1 MMDLEQ
7 EQKSLELE
15 IKTLESQVVP
25 LQQQIKEKQ
34 ERLSHILALRK
45 PENENIKNKRGAITK
60 RGMWA
65 GLCRDYNITV
75 GGDSAHRALLK
86 NRPDIH
92 ATIPHNCNYENKM
105 YL

>member
-1 MMDLEQ
+1 MEDIEQ

-15 IKTLESQVVP
+15 IKQLESQVLP

-34 ERLSHILALRK
+34 ERLSHILALKK
-45 PENENIKNKRGAITK
+45 PKNENTNGKLGAITK
-60 RGMWA
+60 RGVWA
-65 GLCRDYNITV
+65 GLCREYNIAV
-75 GGDSAHRALLK
+75 RGDSAHRALLK

-92 ATIPHNCNYENKM
+92 ATIPHSCNYNNKM